1 MTEILYYRSQ
11 YNYTKVE
18 PIEISL
24 HERDILEVRKP
35 FQFTLE
41 GTESSPEGWLLG
53 TNQRT
58 GETGYFPGTYVEFM
72 RSCNVNPP
80 PTHVV
85 PKRPVPQPTKNL
97 KVDAIENDGNDSGY
111 VCSPGKLLPNVLCIL
126 FRFVLFKK
134 PISSWKLPL
143 YRTRSGRTRSGM
155 LHPTETMMIPFD
167 AVIHVFQKKVFIVE

>member
-134 PISSWKLPL
+134 PISS
-143 YRTRSGRTRSGM
+143 
-155 LHPTETMMIPFD
+155 
-167 AVIHVFQKKVFIVE
+167 